1 MPLARSRTRLGL
13 TSRKSLIRLAREL
26 LWTSSAVMLTIAARD
41 AKRPVVSP
49 FSPLR
54 FLAETARWN
63 RSRSSRTC
71 VVWAGLPL
79 LSSSRSPPNGPGS
92 PRNLRRSWP
101 VATVA
106 LAQPLDR
113 QVSSGGRVGHRRS
126 LSFYEGRA
134 QCRLTRGVRWPD
146 RRSGAMSLASDWMRL
161 MTAHDVARLLP
172 DIPMLRDLCR
182 SMAVLEAILSP
193 EWSSRYHS
201 FDADW
206 SPGEEMASMRE
217 RLGRRILHRL
227 LRGGCV
233 HSRLRPR
240 VSDEP
245 VQRRRAVAGRA

>member
-1 MPLARSRTRLGL
+1 MGCRHLGGTIAGVDGCRSVPHQTRSQSAHERPAAGALRARSRVLGAVGHEKSGALAPMPLARSRTRLGL

-26 LWTSSAVMLTIAARD
+26 LCTSSAVMLTIAARD

-126 LSFYEGRA
+126 PS
-134 QCRLTRGVRWPD
+134 
-146 RRSGAMSLASDWMRL
+146 
-161 MTAHDVARLLP
+161 
-172 DIPMLRDLCR
+172 
-182 SMAVLEAILSP
+182 
-193 EWSSRYHS
+193 
-201 FDADW
+201 
-206 SPGEEMASMRE
+206 
-217 RLGRRILHRL
+217 
-227 LRGGCV
+227 
-233 HSRLRPR
+233 
-240 VSDEP
+240 
-245 VQRRRAVAGRA
+245 